1 MKKIIIDGIF
11 LTKRVTG
18 IQRYA
23 IEITKEL
30 DKIVK
35 KGELEIIVPAS
46 YEGNFKLSNIRLR
59 KYGSHSGRLWE
70 QIDLPHYL
78 KKRNAYGL
86 FYENTIPL
94 NYKKGIVVI
103 HDVSL
108 RANPSLFD
116 KSLNNIMSIIWR
128 RIIYRAVA
136 DSDMKIVTV
145 SNFSKSEIEKYYH
158 IDPGRISV
166 IYNAWQHMN
175 AVNENENFFVD
186 HPDIMP
192 FEYYF
197 AMATLAPNKNFKWVA
212 RAAEQNPRD
221 TFVIAGGGKIREVIN
236 SKYSNLKNLIYLGY
250 VSDEDAKT
258 LMSKCKAFLF
268 PSFYEGFGIPPLE
281 AVASGA
287 EGIILSDTP
296 CMHEVYGEN
305 GTFIDPYNYNVDI
318 GKMKI
323 VSVDREGLLEKYSWE
338 KSAHKLHDLI
348 KVVIES
354 DES

>member
-1 MKKIIIDGIF
+1 MKKLVIDGIF

-35 KGELEIIVPAS
+35 KGELEILVPAS
-46 YEGNFKLSNIRLR
+46 YSGDFKLSNIRMR
-59 KYGSHSGRLWE
+59 KYGSHTGRLWE
-70 QIDLPHYL
+70 QIDLSHYL
-78 KKRNAYGL
+78 KKRNAYGI

-108 RANPSLFD
+108 RANPHLFD

-158 IDPGRISV
+158 VDPSRITV
-166 IYNAWQHMN
+166 IYNAWQHMKN
-175 AVNENENFFVD
+175 VD
-186 HPDIMP
+186 ARDALFTEHPEIKP
-192 FEYYF
+192 HEYYF
-197 AMATLAPNKNFKWVA
+197 AMATLAPNKNFNWIA
-212 RAAEQNPRD
+212 SAAQQNPEE
-221 TFVIAGGGKIREVIN
+221 TFVIAGGGKIKEVIK
-236 SKYSNLKNLIYLGY
+236 SQYSNLKNLIYLGY

-258 LMSKCKAFLF
+258 LMGHCKAFLF

-287 EGIILSDTP
+287 EGIIISDTP
-296 CMHEVYGEN
+296 CMHEVYGED
-305 GTFIDPYNYNVDI
+305 GTYVDPHNYQID
-318 GKMKI
+318 MKNI
-323 VSVDREGLLEKYSWE
+323 ESMKVDRERLLGKYSWE
-338 KSAHKLHDLI
+338 KSAGKLYELI
-348 KVVIES
+348 KKS
-354 DES
+354 